1 MAACI
6 NRAPEGTF
14 GAAVAEIGVHDLLKV
29 RTSLTGSADCFD
41 CRVVPQIYDRFVV
54 CNLIYGFGL
63 EVHNTFTGEA
73 WTSDYGNPDHPHDFD
88 YIFPISPLHNVPSDR
103 ILPSTLL
110 LTSDR
115 TLFSVYMTPFFMMK

>member
-14 GAAVAEIGVHDLLKV
+14 GGAVSEVGVHDLLKV
-29 RTSLTGSADCFD
+29 RTSLSVSANRLDR
-41 CRVVPQIYDRFVV
+41 RVVPQIYDRFVV

-63 EVHNTFTGEA
+63 ELTEVYNTSTGKA
-73 WTSDYGNPDHPHDFD
+73 WTSDYGNPDRPHDFD
-88 YIFPISPLHNVPSDR
+88 YIFPISPLHNVPSNKT
-103 ILPSTLL
+103 LPPMLL

-115 TLFSVYMTPFFMMK
+115 TPYSVHMTPF